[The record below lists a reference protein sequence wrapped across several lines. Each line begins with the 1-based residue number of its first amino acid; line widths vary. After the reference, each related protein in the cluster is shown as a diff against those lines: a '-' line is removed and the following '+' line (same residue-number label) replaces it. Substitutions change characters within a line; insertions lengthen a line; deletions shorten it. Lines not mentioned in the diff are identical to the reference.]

1 MAYEN
6 VKLRKSNFTAYDGYF
21 YMFDEDQDNLLQK
34 TDDGNTSFSYPFDT
48 LLTNTIISTE
58 YDGVYFWSMEDAGT
72 DDITVRQWLIDN
84 YVCKLQKTFAF
95 TESGSHKYQSSAFS
109 IEHYHT
115 TLSTT
120 AISGTSTLY
129 LTDYS
134 DHASMLFTT
143 TSGDGVTLHI
153 GPNSSGDEEDV
164 EVSATIS
171 GGVTLA
177 SGIQNTYASSDYVNY
192 YTNMWMF
199 NNYDGVSSATGALYK
214 IDAYTGDYLTKYA
227 GGAYSSVTAATF
239 YNVDSFSDVY
249 GAIDTLCYVKGT
261 NLLFVNTSQA
271 GVELP
276 YYGSMVMDNIEADE
290 ATLID
295 VYDITMDDQNIYRLQ
310 TKATYYGT
318 TYTWTTKNYQL
329 STLDSF
335 VTSISLA
342 AYPAIIAA
350 NLSSTSL
357 ITALVKDQFWQ
368 PIIARAVTYA
378 VDGSDGAQIL
388 PPNPD
393 NTNTDG
399 KATATLQSGNT
410 AREVKVTAVVEQT

>member
-6 VKLRKSNFTAYDGYF
+6 VKLRKSNFAAHDGYF

-58 YDGVYFWSMEDAGT
+58 YDGVYFWSMEDSGT
-72 DDITVRQWLIDN
+72 DDMTVRQWLIDN

-95 TESGSHKYQSSAFS
+95 TENASHKYQSAAFS

-115 TLSTT
+115 SLSAT
-120 AISGTSTLY
+120 ASSGTSTLY
-129 LTDYS
+129 LSDYS
-134 DHASMLFTT
+134 DHPSMSFTT
-143 TSGDGVTLHI
+143 TSGDGVILHL
-153 GPNSSGDEEDV
+153 GPNTNGDEEDV
-164 EVSATIS
+164 EVSVTIS
-171 GGVTLA
+171 GGVTLV
-177 SGIQNTYASSDYVNY
+177 SGTQATYASSDSVNY

-199 NNYDGVSSATGALYK
+199 NDYNGTSSAVGALYK
-214 IDAYTGDYLTKYA
+214 FDAYTGDYLTRYA
-227 GGAYSSVTAATF
+227 GGAYSSVTASTF

-249 GAIDTLCYVKGT
+249 GAVDTLCYVKGT

-271 GVELP
+271 GATLP
-276 YYGSMVMDNIEADE
+276 YYGSMVMDNVEDDE
-290 ATLID
+290 ATLISI
-295 VYDITMDDQNIYRLQ
+295 YDITIDDQNVYRLQ

-368 PIIARAVTYA
+368 PITSRAVTYS

-388 PPNPD
+388 PPNPQ

-399 KATATLQSGNT
+399 KSTATLQSGNT